1 MLRYLTAG
9 ESHGPGLTGI
19 LEGFPAGVEVSLD
32 ELKAELA
39 RRRWCYGRG
48 ARSGIENDELVI
60 TGGVYKGKTTGAP
73 LAIFI
78 PNRDYGNWAGR
89 DRPITAPR
97 PGHADLA
104 GAMKYELVDC
114 RPVAERA
121 SARET
126 AARVACAYFAKK
138 LLEHYGIRVVS
149 WVVSIGD
156 VEADLPPRDLRMK
169 DASLAL
175 DLARAAE
182 SSPVRCP
189 APEASA
195 KMMRAIDLAGDAGD
209 SLGGVFEVSALNVPP
224 ALGSGVHWDRRMDTR
239 LAAAIMSING
249 VKGVEIGEGFGLAR
263 LSGSQAHDEILLSEQ
278 HPPVSIGPG
287 MGKRSPHVDAA
298 SGNPACADILGRLC
312 RGSNRAGGIEGGMT
326 NGEPVFIRA
335 AAKPV
340 PTLRSPLRSVDL
352 ATGREC
358 PAHVERADVCAV
370 GSTAVIGEAMTALVI
385 ADALLERLGGDT
397 VRPQS

>member
-9 ESHGPGLTGI
+9 ESHGPGLTAI
-19 LEGFPAGVEVSLD
+19 LDGMPAGLDVSLD
-32 ELKAELA
+32 ELRSELA
-39 RRRWCYGRG
+39 RRRWCHGRG
-48 ARSGIENDELVI
+48 ARANIENDEVKI
-60 TGGVYKGKTTGAP
+60 TGGVYKGKTTGGP
-73 LAIFI
+73 VSVFI
-78 PNRDYGNWAGR
+78 PNRDHENWAGK
-89 DRPITAPR
+89 DRPITTPR
-97 PGHADLA
+97 PGHADLP
-104 GAMKYELVDC
+104 GAVKYGFLDC

-138 LLEHYGIRVVS
+138 LLAYYGIRVVS

-156 VEADLPPRDLRMK
+156 VEADLPPQAMRMK
-169 DASLAL
+169 DVDLAL

-189 APEASA
+189 APEAA
-195 KMMRAIDLAGDAGD
+195 ARMMRAIDLAGEAGD
-209 SLGGVFEVSALNVPP
+209 SLGGIFEVSAVNVPP

-249 VKGVEIGEGFGLAR
+249 VKGVEIGEGFGIAR
-263 LSGSQAHDEILLSEQ
+263 LSGRHAHDEIVLDGRRQPTTGDNPQDCMPEDGSPTSVLS
-278 HPPVSIGPG
+278 
-287 MGKRSPHVDAA
+287 
-298 SGNPACADILGRLC
+298 RL
-312 RGSNRAGGIEGGMT
+312 RRTSNMAGGIEGGMT

-340 PTLRSPLRSVDL
+340 PTLKSPLRSVDL
-352 ATGREC
+352 VTGREC

-385 ADALLERLGGDT
+385 ADALLERLGGDK
-397 VRPQS
+397 VRPQSWVEW